1 MFKFNSDNI
10 FTGYLK
16 QLLHD
21 FNLPKYKVY
30 TKEQEEYHKKRLQF
44 QAQYETEL
52 ARLLANQQRWKEE
65 VDAIKEQEN
74 WTPQNIADYNEKRM
88 LYELATI
95 DITNLQEKH
104 NYYTNP
110 ELNIMETVYRI
121 QEIVY
126 PDSLAEEE
134 ANKTIFPLRMRYVP
148 YIKDGRIQEYVEGTW
163 HDCHETLEVAHKRI
177 HKDNLKNKVQYYTYG
192 QKILNYTKNLQIQ
205 NNIYDSYT
213 HEYLGDYLRFH
224 RDFANINLMPLYN
237 CFSNKACPRL
247 KLNFKI
253 DDYNVNF
260 DTNQEFNSTLYKYY
274 MIPVKFFKNYT
285 IAIESKSAIEM
296 CCCVYGASQNTAE
309 QFSSV
314 PVLTYQRLSASQ
326 FSKPILYTKIN
337 NLSTLLETNNNSELI
352 QYEDDLKLILKIPA
366 TNKSSIV
373 ILEGDYINYKES
385 NKTIV
390 NLETDEAA
398 NYLLDKL
405 TTPLQLLRFNTG
417 ESYPFADRL
426 IEYLVGNAVAPNEEI
441 EDNVKRI
448 KKVVSTRCAD
458 MKVDATNGIWEPTIQ
473 VLVYNYI
480 NANSD
485 TYTVN
490 HDILGYVDKDVEKV
504 YSYGVNANSTTIS
517 NVDIYD

>member
-16 QLLHD
+16 QLLHN

-30 TKEQEEYHKKRLQF
+30 TKEQRLYAENYDKYIKNYIEQESKRLNDHITMLTKHKEEYNKIDNSADKVKKIDEALT
-44 QAQYETEL
+44 AAATEL
-52 ARLLANQQRWKEE
+52 ASL
-65 VDAIKEQEN
+65 
-74 WTPQNIADYNEKRM
+74 
-88 LYELATI
+88 
-95 DITNLQEKH
+95 
-104 NYYTNP
+104 NP
-110 ELNIMETVYRI
+110 ETVKSKIPAELNIMETVYRI

-126 PDSLAEEE
+126 PDSLADEE

-148 YIKDGRIQEYVEGTW
+148 YIKDGKIQEYVEGTW

-177 HKDNLKNKVQYYTYG
+177 HKDNLKNRVQYYTYG

-253 DDYNVNF
+253 DDYSVNF

-285 IAIESKSAIEM
+285 IAIESESVIEM

-373 ILEGDYINYKES
+373 ILEGDYINYKEN

-398 NYLLDKL
+398 DYLLNKL

-426 IEYLVGNAVAPNEEI
+426 IEYLIGNAVTSNEEI

-458 MKVDATNGIWEPTIQ
+458 MKIDATNGIWEPIIQ

-485 TYTVN
+485 TYTIN
-490 HDILGYVDKDVEKV
+490 HDILGYIDKDVEKV
-504 YSYGVNANSTTIS
+504 YSYGVNTNSTTIS